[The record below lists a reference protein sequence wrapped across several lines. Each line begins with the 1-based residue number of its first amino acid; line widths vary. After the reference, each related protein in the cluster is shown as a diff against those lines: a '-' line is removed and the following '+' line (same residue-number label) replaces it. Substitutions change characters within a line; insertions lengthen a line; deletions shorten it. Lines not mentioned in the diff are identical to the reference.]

1 MPPARCGQSAASGH
15 SMGGNAVNK
24 GGLPVRRMQYK
35 GRRRLP
41 LRLYAALLAA
51 AVTAAGLWFNA
62 YINTEI
68 KPELQQLA
76 EYYARAETLEA
87 MHRAVQQTLQ
97 ERPLLGG
104 SLYRGEEDRLQLDA
118 AQANAVRSA
127 LTAAVETQLALLP
140 QQEYC
145 IPFGSLTGNSLLS
158 GWGPGWAIT
167 LQPQGYVQA
176 EWEETT
182 ESLSINTTRVSAA
195 LVLTVT
201 VNMILDGRTETLT
214 VRDTVPLASV
224 LLRGD
229 TPQVYA
235 AALD

>member
-1 MPPARCGQSAASGH
+1 M
-15 SMGGNAVNK
+15 
-24 GGLPVRRMQYK
+24 RRKQMA

-41 LRLYAALLAA
+41 LRLYAAALAA
-51 AVTAAGLWFNA
+51 AATAAVLWFNA
-62 YINTEI
+62 YVNTEV

-76 EYYARAETLEA
+76 EYYARAATLET

-97 ERPLLGG
+97 EQPAL
-104 SLYRGEEDRLQLDA
+104 SETLYRGEADRLQLDA
-118 AQANAVRSA
+118 AQANEVRSA
-127 LTAAVETQLALLP
+127 LIAEIETQMALLP
-140 QQEYC
+140 QQEYN

-158 GWGPGWAIT
+158 GLGPGWDIT

-182 ESLSINTTRVSAA
+182 ESLSINTTRVSAT

-224 LLRGD
+224 LLRGE

>member
-1 MPPARCGQSAASGH
+1 
-15 SMGGNAVNK
+15 MGGNAVNK

-158 GWGPGWAIT
+158 GWGPGWDIT
-167 LQPQGYVQA
+167 LQPQAYVQA
-176 EWEETT
+176 EWKETA
-182 ESLSINTTRVSAA
+182 ESLAINTTRISAA
-195 LVLTVT
+195 LLLTAT
-201 VNMILDGRTETLT
+201 VNMILDGRTETLE
-214 VRDTVPLASV
+214 VCETVPLASV
-224 LLRGD
+224 LMCGD

-235 AALD
+235 AAMD

>member
-1 MPPARCGQSAASGH
+1 M
-15 SMGGNAVNK
+15 
-24 GGLPVRRMQYK
+24 RRKQTA

-41 LRLYAALLAA
+41 LRLYAAALAA
-51 AVTAAGLWFNA
+51 AATAAMLWFNA
-62 YINTEI
+62 YVNTEI

-76 EYYARAETLEA
+76 EYYACAATLET

-97 ERPLLGG
+97 EQTALRET
-104 SLYRGEEDRLQLDA
+104 LYRGETDCLQLDA
-118 AQANAVRSA
+118 ASANRLRSA
-127 LTAAVETQLALLP
+127 LIAEIETQIALLP
-140 QQEYC
+140 QQEYS

>member
-1 MPPARCGQSAASGH
+1 M
-15 SMGGNAVNK
+15 
-24 GGLPVRRMQYK
+24 RRIQER

-41 LRLYAALLAA
+41 LRFYAAALAV

-62 YINTEI
+62 YVNTEI

-76 EYYARAETLEA
+76 EYYARAETLET
-87 MHRAVQQTLQ
+87 MHHAIQQTLQ
-97 ERPLLGG
+97 EQPALRET
-104 SLYRGEEDRLQLDA
+104 LYRGEEDCLQLDA

-127 LTAAVETQLALLP
+127 LTAAIETQLALLP

-158 GWGPGWAIT
+158 DWGPGWSLS

-176 EWEETT
+176 EWEETA
-182 ESLSINTTRVSAA
+182 ESLSINTTRISAA
-195 LVLTVT
+195 LLLTVT
-201 VNMILDGRTETLT
+201 VNMILDGRTETLE
-214 VRDTVPLASV
+214 VCETVPLASV
-224 LLRGD
+224 LLCGD

>member
-1 MPPARCGQSAASGH
+1 M
-15 SMGGNAVNK
+15 
-24 GGLPVRRMQYK
+24 RRIQER

-41 LRLYAALLAA
+41 LRFYAAALAA
-51 AVTAAGLWFNA
+51 AVTGAGLWFNA
-62 YINTEI
+62 YVNTEI

-76 EYYARAETLEA
+76 EYYARAETLET
-87 MHRAVQQTLQ
+87 MHRAVQKTLQ
-97 ERPLLGG
+97 EHPLLCEA
-104 SLYRGEEDRLQLDA
+104 LYRGEGDCLQLDA

-158 GWGPGWAIT
+158 GWGPGWDIT
-167 LQPQGYVQA
+167 LQPQAYVQA
-176 EWEETT
+176 EWKETT
-182 ESLSINTTRVSAA
+182 ESLAINTTRISAA
-195 LVLTVT
+195 LLLTVT
-201 VNMILDGRTETLT
+201 VNMILDGRTETLE
-214 VRDTVPLASV
+214 VCETVPLASV
-224 LLRGD
+224 LLCGD

>member
-1 MPPARCGQSAASGH
+1 MRRIQD
-15 SMGGNAVNK
+15 K
-24 GGLPVRRMQYK
+24 G
-35 GRRRLP
+35 RRLP

-76 EYYARAETLEA
+76 EYYARAETLAA
-87 MHRAVQQTLQ
+87 MHRAVQKTLQ
-97 ERPLLGG
+97 ERPLLGEA
-104 SLYRGEEDRLQLDA
+104 LYRGEGDRLQLDA

-127 LTAAVETQLALLP
+127 LAAAVETQLALLP
-140 QQEYC
+140 QQEYR

-158 GWGPGWAIT
+158 GWGPGWSLS

-176 EWEETT
+176 EWEETA
-182 ESLSINTTRVSAA
+182 ESLSINTTRISAA
-195 LVLTVT
+195 LLLTVT
-201 VNMILDGRTETLT
+201 VNMILDGRTETLQ
-214 VRDTVPLASV
+214 VYETVPLASV
-224 LLRGD
+224 LLCGD

>member
-1 MPPARCGQSAASGH
+1 M
-15 SMGGNAVNK
+15 
-24 GGLPVRRMQYK
+24 RRIQER

-41 LRLYAALLAA
+41 LRFYAAALAA
-51 AVTAAGLWFNA
+51 AVTGTGLWFNA
-62 YINTEI
+62 YVNTEI

-76 EYYARAETLEA
+76 EYYARAETLET
-87 MHRAVQQTLQ
+87 MHHAIQQTLQ
-97 ERPLLGG
+97 EQLALRET
-104 SLYRGEEDRLQLDA
+104 LYRGEEDCLQLDA

-127 LTAAVETQLALLP
+127 LTAAIETQLALLP

-158 GWGPGWAIT
+158 GWGPGWSLS

-176 EWEETT
+176 EWEETA
-182 ESLSINTTRVSAA
+182 ESLSINTTRISAA
-195 LVLTVT
+195 LLLTVT
-201 VNMILDGRTETLT
+201 VNMILDGRTETLE
-214 VRDTVPLASV
+214 VCETVPLASV
-224 LLRGD
+224 LLCGD